1 MAAGPSVKD
10 KAGAAALQDADRAL
24 MQAHGRKLIRVAVS
38 AVIAGLRTG
47 NPPKILMKSVP
58 EPLQVPRATFV
69 TLTKDGKLRGCIG
82 SLSPQRPLVLDVAY
96 NAYSAAFRDPR
107 FQPLDPKEAKNLG
120 VSIALLSAPEALP
133 VASEAELLSKLEP
146 GKTGLIISDAGPGGG
161 RAVFLPQVW
170 DDIPEPRTFLTRLKM
185 KAGMKPD
192 HWSDGFTAQV
202 FTVQKTPP
210 LGYEDQGDKAPV
222 DSVPAVASAQ

>member
-1 MAAGPSVKD
+1 MAAGPSVEN
-10 KAGAAALQDADRAL
+10 GAVTSVTPDADKAL

-47 NPPKILMKSVP
+47 NPPKIMMKSVP
-58 EPLQVPRATFV
+58 EVLQVPRATFV

-82 SLSPQRPLVLDVAY
+82 SLAPQRPLVLDVAY

-107 FQPLDPKEAKNLG
+107 FPPLDPKEAKNLG
-120 VSIALLSAPEALP
+120 VSIALLSAPEAMP
-133 VASEAELLSKLEP
+133 AANEAELLSKLEP
-146 GKTGLIISDAGPGGG
+146 GVTGLIISDTGPGGG

-170 DDIPEPRTFLTRLKM
+170 DDIPDPRNFLTRLKM

-192 HWSDGFTAQV
+192 HWSDSFAAQV